1 MYLQAM
7 THLQKCRIIYV
18 ARVANAT
25 GLRALGGSPITVK
38 IYWVRSHGAM
48 EPGALHLLFC
58 RLRPPFTYC
67 AERAA
72 TVNQDLLVTKEGNN
86 FSIPNAAPE
95 KNPGYAIQALTKFC
109 HGPQ

>member
-72 TVNQDLLVTKEGNN
+72 TVDQDLLVTKKVII
-86 FSIPNAAPE
+86 FR
-95 KNPGYAIQALTKFC
+95 YQMQ
-109 HGPQ
+109 PQRKILATPYRP